1 MALVVNG
8 DDFGMDEGVNRAIT
22 QAFERG
28 LIDRT
33 TLMANMPG
41 AQDAMKI
48 AKERGFIDRVGIHI
62 NLTSG
67 VPLTKKMR
75 TDRVMCGED
84 GRFSGD
90 FARSLRTRFFLPKE
104 TENHLESELRAQL
117 DMYRSLG
124 GTLWHIDSHHHV
136 HTDPSVYRVLRKVIR
151 DYPVTSVR
159 LTRNMFRGGNPLMRI
174 YKTFFN
180 MSVRRLCDGDPRY
193 FGSAQDYEE
202 YIKYRPDIAKD
213 HEVEVMVHPV
223 YDSAQNLC
231 DISHGVYRKLER
243 LH

>member
-22 QAFERG
+22 QAFEQG

-75 TDRVMCGED
+75 SDRVMCDKD

-104 TENHLESELRAQL
+104 TKNHLESELRAQL

-193 FGSAQDYEE
+193 FGSAEDYEE

>member
-75 TDRVMCGED
+75 TDRVMCDKD
-84 GRFSGD
+84 GRFSGN
-90 FARSLRTRFFLPKE
+90 FARDLRTRFFLPKE

-159 LTRNMFRGGNPLMRI
+159 LTRNMFRGGNLLMRI

-193 FGSAQDYEE
+193 FGSAEDYEE
-202 YIKYRPDIAKD
+202 YIKYRPDIIREN
-213 HEVEVMVHPV
+213 EVEVMVHPV

>member
-1 MALVVNG
+1 
-8 DDFGMDEGVNRAIT
+8 
-22 QAFERG
+22 
-28 LIDRT
+28 
-33 TLMANMPG
+33 
-41 AQDAMKI
+41 
-48 AKERGFIDRVGIHI
+48 
-62 NLTSG
+62 
-67 VPLTKKMR
+67 
-75 TDRVMCGED
+75 
-84 GRFSGD
+84 
-90 FARSLRTRFFLPKE
+90 
-104 TENHLESELRAQL
+104 
-117 DMYRSLG
+117 
-124 GTLWHIDSHHHV
+124 TLWHIDSHHHV

>member
-1 MALVVNG
+1 
-8 DDFGMDEGVNRAIT
+8 MDEGVNRAIT
-22 QAFERG
+22 QAFEQG

-48 AKERGFIDRVGIHI
+48 AQERGFIDRVGIHI

-75 TDRVMCGED
+75 TDRVMCDKD

-104 TENHLESELRAQL
+104 TKNHLESELRAQL
-117 DMYRSLG
+117 NMYRKLG

>member
-22 QAFERG
+22 QAFEQG

-48 AKERGFIDRVGIHI
+48 AQERGFIDRVGIHI

-75 TDRVMCGED
+75 TDRVMCDKD

-104 TENHLESELRAQL
+104 TKNHLESELRAQL
-117 DMYRSLG
+117 NMYRKLG

>member
-1 MALVVNG
+1 
-8 DDFGMDEGVNRAIT
+8 
-22 QAFERG
+22 
-28 LIDRT
+28 
-33 TLMANMPG
+33 MPG

-104 TENHLESELRAQL
+104 TKNHLESELRAQL

-193 FGSAQDYEE
+193 FGSAEDYEE